1 MSCQSRGTREN
12 CRASSR
18 PCGGEG
24 RDSDT
29 TKILYPTPPPLVLDN
44 DRSELS
50 LDIRIVFLSYYK
62 CGILT
67 LTGATEIHESYV
79 FSFIEFQAERILHLG
94 IMVLHGNF
102 IANSL

>member
-1 MSCQSRGTREN
+1 MTQLK
-12 CRASSR
+12 SS
-18 PCGGEG
+18 
-24 RDSDT
+24 
-29 TKILYPTPPPLVLDN
+29 TPPPTPLVLDN
-44 DRSELS
+44 DRSLKSMKELS

-67 LTGATEIHESYV
+67 LIGATEIHESYV

>member
-1 MSCQSRGTREN
+1 MW
-12 CRASSR
+12 
-18 PCGGEG
+18 GEG
-24 RDSDT
+24 RGGIVTQLKSS
-29 TKILYPTPPPLVLDN
+29 TPPPTPLVLDN
-44 DRSELS
+44 DRSLKSMRELS

-67 LTGATEIHESYV
+67 LIGATEIHESYV
-79 FSFIEFQAERILHLG
+79 FSFIEFQAERISHLE